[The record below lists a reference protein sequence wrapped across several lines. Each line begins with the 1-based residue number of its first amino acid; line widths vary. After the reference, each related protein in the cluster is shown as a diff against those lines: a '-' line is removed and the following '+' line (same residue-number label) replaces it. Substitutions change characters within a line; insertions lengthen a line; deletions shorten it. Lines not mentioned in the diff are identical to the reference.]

1 MKTITDFLQRVNEE
15 KNTSCFRSAVR
26 VLYFRR
32 AALVL
37 FSSLLIKKAKR
48 RYEDVSDA
56 AGVKTGRDMKIHS
69 QHGLLLVF
77 FACGDFRVMC
87 VWVLDNMI
95 IDD

>member
-1 MKTITDFLQRVNEE
+1 MNVEE
-15 KNTSCFRSAVR
+15 KNTSCFRGALR
-26 VLYFRR
+26 VLCFRR

-37 FSSLLIKKAKR
+37 FLLLKTKR
-48 RYEDVSDA
+48 RYKDVSDA

-77 FACGDFRVMC
+77 FACGDFRMGW

>member
-1 MKTITDFLQRVNEE
+1 MYLNIEEE
-15 KNTSCFRSAVR
+15 KNTSCFRGAVR

-37 FSSLLIKKAKR
+37 KTKR

-77 FACGDFRVMC
+77 FACGDSGMGW